1 MKFNK
6 NTLLAVGGV
15 VIVFVLV
22 FGIILSFDQKQQEQA
37 DVLSSATP
45 TTSTLTAKILNHEFG
60 TINMY
65 DGDVTHTFTL
75 SNESNEAIVLGEV
88 YTSCMCTTA
97 QAIYSDGSTSAIAGM
112 RGHGSPTYLNKTIEA
127 GESLDI
133 EAVFDPA
140 AHGPSGVGPIHRSIF
155 IKTNSTTQPQI
166 ELTFDA
172 NVVR

>member
-6 NTLLAVGGV
+6 NTLFAVGGIA
-15 VIVFVLV
+15 IVFVLV
-22 FGIILSFDQKQQEQA
+22 FGIILSFDQKQQDQEN
-37 DVLSSATP
+37 VLASTEPSNGTLSVESSDYD
-45 TTSTLTAKILNHEFG
+45 FG
-60 TINMY
+60 VINMY
-65 DGDVTHTFTL
+65 DGDVSHRYQVTNN
-75 SNESNEAIVLGEV
+75 SDEPVSIGEV

-112 RGHGSPTYLNKTIEA
+112 RGHSSPTYLNRTIEA
-127 GESLDI
+127 GESVDI

-155 IKTNSTTQPQI
+155 VKTNSTTQPQI
-166 ELTFDA
+166 ELTFDS